1 LLLFIKTAQTI
12 LLYACIACI
21 YSGGYFV
28 DRAINISS
36 MLRDEAISSE
46 PSIIADK
53 LISKGG
59 VKISELPGIILP
71 WVSSAFKSDGFIGAL
86 AGLEEGSI
94 DIFKVL
100 VTARWT
106 DFLQPVKPTIG
117 MIAKYSHINRN
128 SVSTI
133 AKLLDSLDL
142 VESSKDVRSQLI
154 LPTPLS
160 RIYIDVLS
168 GNLTEEHDRL
178 ERVLT
183 EIRQDELTE
192 ESTKYLDDIET
203 AFHLVK
209 LAYDETTINYEI
221 MDELHSRI
229 REIVVKTSS
238 GEKEEVIDKIN
249 GFLQDIDY
257 INKVR
262 EKAKK
267 LGLHTVVLED
277 TKERLGRARIFRVRS
292 S

>member
-1 LLLFIKTAQTI
+1 MQCMHIFGDDLGSRDF
-12 LLYACIACI
+12 
-21 YSGGYFV
+21 
-28 DRAINISS
+28 DISS
-36 MLRDEAISSE
+36 MLGDEAISSE

-53 LISKGG
+53 LISKGD
-59 VKISELPGIILP
+59 VKTSELPGIILP
-71 WVSSAFKSDGFIGAL
+71 WVSSAFKSDGLKRAFA
-86 AGLEEGSI
+86 ALEEGSI
-94 DIFKVL
+94 NIFKVL
-100 VTARWT
+100 VIARWIEY
-106 DFLQPVKPTIG
+106 LQHVKPTIST
-117 MIAKYSHINRN
+117 IAKYSHINRN

-133 AKLLDSLDL
+133 VKLLDSLDL

-154 LPTPLS
+154 LPTHLS

-183 EIRQDELTE
+183 EIRQDEL
-192 ESTKYLDDIET
+192 SKDSIKYLEDIET

-209 LAYDETTINYEI
+209 LAYDENTINFEI
-221 MDELHSRI
+221 MDELHSRV

-238 GEKEEVIDKIN
+238 SEKEEVIDVIN
-249 GFLQDIDY
+249 RFLQDIDY

-267 LGLHTVVLED
+267 LGLPTVILED

>member
-1 LLLFIKTAQTI
+1 MG
-12 LLYACIACI
+12 
-21 YSGGYFV
+21 SRYF
-28 DRAINISS
+28 DISRI
-36 MLRDEAISSE
+36 LRDETISSE
-46 PSIIADK
+46 PSIVADK
-53 LISKGG
+53 LISKD
-59 VKISELPGIILP
+59 VPASELPGIILP
-71 WVSSAFKSDGFIGAL
+71 WVSSELKSDGFVRGL

-106 DFLQPVKPTIG
+106 DFLQAVKPTIG
-117 MIAKYSHINRN
+117 TIAKYSHINRN

-142 VESSKDVRSQLI
+142 VESSNDVRSQLI

-168 GNLTEEHDRL
+168 GNLTEEHDKL

-192 ESTKYLDDIET
+192 DSIKYLDEIET

-209 LAYDETTINYEI
+209 LAYDETTINHEI
-221 MDELHSRI
+221 MDELHSRV

-238 GEKEEVIDKIN
+238 GEKEEVIDKIDE
-249 GFLQDIDY
+249 FLQDIEY
-257 INKVR
+257 INIVR

-267 LGLHTVVLED
+267 LGLTTVVLND
-277 TKERLGRARIFRVRS
+277 TKERLGRARIFRARS

>member
-1 LLLFIKTAQTI
+1 MGSRDF
-12 LLYACIACI
+12 
-21 YSGGYFV
+21 
-28 DRAINISS
+28 DISS
-36 MLRDEAISSE
+36 MLSDEAISTE

-53 LISKGG
+53 LISKGD
-59 VKISELPGIILP
+59 VKTSELPGIILP
-71 WVSSAFKSDGFIGAL
+71 WVSSAFKSDVLKRAL

-94 DIFKVL
+94 NIFKVL
-100 VTARWT
+100 VISRWIEY
-106 DFLQPVKPTIG
+106 LQHVKPTIST
-117 MIAKYSHINRN
+117 IAKYSHINRN

-133 AKLLDSLDL
+133 VKLLDSLDL

-154 LPTPLS
+154 LPTHLS

-168 GNLTEEHDRL
+168 GNLTDEHDKL

-192 ESTKYLDDIET
+192 DSIKYLEDIET

-209 LAYDETTINYEI
+209 LAYDETTINFEI
-221 MDELHSRI
+221 MDELHSRV

-238 GEKEEVIDKIN
+238 SEKEEVIDIIN
-249 GFLQDIDY
+249 RFLKDIDY

-267 LGLHTVVLED
+267 LGPPTVILED

>member
-1 LLLFIKTAQTI
+1 MRSRNF
-12 LLYACIACI
+12 
-21 YSGGYFV
+21 
-28 DRAINISS
+28 DISS
-36 MLRDEAISSE
+36 LLRNEAISSE
-46 PSIIADK
+46 PNIIADK
-53 LISKGG
+53 LISEDIKMGDLHE
-59 VKISELPGIILP
+59 VILP
-71 WVSSAFKSDGFIGAL
+71 WVSSEFESDEFERAL
-86 AGLEEGSI
+86 AGLEEGSK
-94 DIFKVL
+94 DMFKVL
-100 VTARWT
+100 VTARWA

-117 MIAKYSHINRN
+117 MIAKYSRINRN

-168 GNLTEEHDRL
+168 GNLTKEHNRI

-192 ESTKYLDDIET
+192 DSIEYLEDLET

-209 LAYDETTINYEI
+209 LAYDENTINYEI
-221 MDELHSRI
+221 MDELHSRV

-238 GEKEEVIDKIN
+238 GENEEVIEKIN
-249 GFLQDIDY
+249 EFLQDIDY

-267 LGLHTVVLED
+267 LGLPKVVLDD

>member
-1 LLLFIKTAQTI
+1 MHIFGDDLGSRDF
-12 LLYACIACI
+12 
-21 YSGGYFV
+21 
-28 DRAINISS
+28 DISN
-36 MLRDEAISSE
+36 MLGDEAISLE
-46 PSIIADK
+46 PSIIANK

-59 VKISELPGIILP
+59 VKTSELPGIILP
-71 WVSSAFKSDGFIGAL
+71 WVSSAFKSDSLKRAL

-94 DIFKVL
+94 NIFKVL
-100 VTARWT
+100 VISRWIEY
-106 DFLQPVKPTIG
+106 LQHVKPTIST
-117 MIAKYSHINRN
+117 IAKYSHINRN

-133 AKLLDSLDL
+133 VKLLDSLDL

-154 LPTPLS
+154 LPTHLS

-168 GNLTEEHDRL
+168 GNLTEEHDKL

-183 EIRQDELTE
+183 EIRQNELTE
-192 ESTKYLDDIET
+192 DSIKYLEGLET

-209 LAYDETTINYEI
+209 LAYDETTFNYEI
-221 MDELHSRI
+221 MDELHNRV

-238 GEKEEVIDKIN
+238 NEKEEVIDIIN
-249 GFLQDIDY
+249 SFLQDIDY

-267 LGLHTVVLED
+267 LGLPTVILED

>member
-1 LLLFIKTAQTI
+1 MHIFGNNLGSRDI
-12 LLYACIACI
+12 
-21 YSGGYFV
+21 
-28 DRAINISS
+28 DISS
-36 MLRDEAISSE
+36 LLGDEAISSE
-46 PSIIADK
+46 PSIVADK
-53 LISKGG
+53 LISKGD
-59 VKISELPGIILP
+59 VNTSELPGIILP
-71 WVSSAFKSDGFIGAL
+71 WVSSAFKSDGFKRAL

-94 DIFKVL
+94 NIFKVL

-117 MIAKYSHINRN
+117 TIAKYSHINRN

-154 LPTPLS
+154 VPTPLS
-160 RIYIDVLS
+160 RIFIDVLS
-168 GNLTEEHDRL
+168 GNLTEEHERL
-178 ERVLT
+178 QRVLT
-183 EIRQDELTE
+183 EIRQDELSE
-192 ESTKYLDDIET
+192 DSRKYLDDMET

-209 LAYDETTINYEI
+209 LAYDETTINFEI
-221 MDELHSRI
+221 MDELHSRV

-267 LGLHTVVLED
+267 LGLPTIILED